1 MLPPGAHPGF
11 ADGPGSHGGP
21 GQWGG
26 PAGPGGSGGGGYGCR
41 GLQARKQAL
50 TDMEVGRLI
59 ISRHTQRMQI
69 HSQQSHGQHDLV
81 YGNVR

>member
-1 MLPPGAHPGF
+1 MA
-11 ADGPGSHGGP
+11 
-21 GQWGG
+21 
-26 PAGPGGSGGGGYGCR
+26 AGMGCR

-81 YGNVR
+81 YSNVR